1 MFQRNAKIS
10 YALGLEELIL
20 LKWPYYP
27 KKSTELMQSL
37 SNYKEHFSQNQNKK
51 FNSFYGDKKETQDSQ
66 TILRGKNGDR
76 GIRLSDFRLHYKAI
90 VIKTVQSLAQ
100 KQKYRSM
107 EQGRQPR
114 DKPMHIC
121 SINLQQSRQDY
132 TMEKRQSLQ

>member
-1 MFQRNAKIS
+1 MEI
-10 YALGLEELIL
+10 
-20 LKWPYYP
+20 
-27 KKSTELMQSL
+27 KK
-37 SNYKEHFSQNQNKK
+37 
-51 FNSFYGDKKETQDSQ
+51 TQDSQ

-100 KQKYRSM
+100 KQKYRSV
-107 EQGRQPR
+107 EQGRKPR
-114 DKPMHIC
+114 DKPMHTC